1 MVVMVLCVVL
11 DNHYLNSNIFVVA
24 RFVDWQDIDQIAD
37 FRNLFSVF
45 FSFVNYD
52 WISKWLRQPYKL
64 KIFKNDSD

>member
-24 RFVDWQDIDQIAD
+24 RFVAWQDIDQIAD

-45 FSFVNYD
+45 SF
-52 WISKWLRQPYKL
+52 
-64 KIFKNDSD
+64 DSEIIKTTL